1 MRVRLCT
8 LSEAE
13 RVARIRTQSR
23 ERKRAERDRRRDAR
37 RPDPAVLDRAI
48 ADALRSYLTRID
60 RPLTRPIDPVALLKT
75 VRDHLLLRNLRL
87 EKEGREPIIYDPQ
100 QVVDAL
106 KERLLTP
113 VESGRAA

>member
-1 MRVRLCT
+1 MAKRLALT
-8 LSEAE
+8 PEQRAE
-13 RVARIRTQSR
+13 HER
-23 ERKRAERDRRRDAR
+23 ELARKRKAEERGRRRDAG
-37 RPDPAVLDRAI
+37 RPEPAILDRAI
-48 ADALRSYLTRID
+48 ADALRSYLSRDD

-87 EKEGREPIIYDPQ
+87 EKEGREPIVYDPQ
-100 QVVDAL
+100 QVVDAM